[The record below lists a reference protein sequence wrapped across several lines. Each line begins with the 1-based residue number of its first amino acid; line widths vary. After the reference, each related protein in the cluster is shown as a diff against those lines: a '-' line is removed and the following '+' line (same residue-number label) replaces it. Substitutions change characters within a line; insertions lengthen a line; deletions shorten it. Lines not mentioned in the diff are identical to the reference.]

1 MKTASKVYTA
11 LIFIF
16 LYAPIIVLIIF
27 SFNDTDTASRTQFSG
42 FTLRW
47 YQRLFEDRY
56 ILEALLNTLI
66 IAVVSA
72 FASTVLGTMAA
83 VGINRMKR
91 MPKKVMMNITNFPMV
106 NPEIVTGVSMM
117 LLFVAAVS
125 LFGGKSL
132 GMASLIIAH
141 ITFCLPYVILS
152 VLPKLR
158 QMNPNL
164 FEAAQDLGCPPVR
177 AFFKVVLPEIMPG
190 IVTGMIMAFT
200 LSIDDFVI
208 SYFTSGTTQT
218 LPIYIYSM
226 TRKRISP
233 EINALS
239 TVLFVCIMLLLIII
253 NVRQGR
259 EAPCQKGRKGAC
271 LMKKKF
277 FAVFFAFLVLC
288 TAVVPVFAD
297 EAGDWDFSEEY
308 PTAEPTGVTINVYN
322 WGEYI
327 SNGTEGS
334 LDVNAEF
341 TRRTG
346 IEVNYTTFDSNE
358 SLYSKL
364 AGGGASYDV
373 IVPSDYMISKLMNEN
388 MLAELDFSNIP
399 NFEYVD
405 EQFRNPDYDPENKFS
420 VPYTWGTVGLFYNT
434 DYVTE
439 PVTSWSIL
447 WDEQYSGKILM
458 FDNPRDAFAI
468 AQERL
473 GFSLNSTD
481 ESEWEQAAML
491 LKEQKPLVQ
500 AYVMDQIFDKMES
513 GEAWL
518 APYYSG
524 DAGTLVE
531 NNENIKFIVP
541 EEGTNYFVDA
551 MCIPA
556 TAEHKKEAELY
567 INFMCD
573 PEIAGANMDF
583 VGYATPETAAKDY
596 LDPDAVANP
605 IYYPDQDVLDRTEV
619 FVNLPSETSNLLDTL
634 WAEVKMGGPG
644 QSAVLIAIIVVFL
657 AVYIA
662 IIIWKKQKRKREM
675 M

>member
-1 MKTASKVYTA
+1 
-11 LIFIF
+11 
-16 LYAPIIVLIIF
+16 
-27 SFNDTDTASRTQFSG
+27 
-42 FTLRW
+42 
-47 YQRLFEDRY
+47 
-56 ILEALLNTLI
+56 
-66 IAVVSA
+66 
-72 FASTVLGTMAA
+72 
-83 VGINRMKR
+83 
-91 MPKKVMMNITNFPMV
+91 
-106 NPEIVTGVSMM
+106 
-117 LLFVAAVS
+117 
-125 LFGGKSL
+125 
-132 GMASLIIAH
+132 
-141 ITFCLPYVILS
+141 
-152 VLPKLR
+152 
-158 QMNPNL
+158 
-164 FEAAQDLGCPPVR
+164 
-177 AFFKVVLPEIMPG
+177 
-190 IVTGMIMAFT
+190 
-200 LSIDDFVI
+200 
-208 SYFTSGTTQT
+208 
-218 LPIYIYSM
+218 
-226 TRKRISP
+226 
-233 EINALS
+233 
-239 TVLFVCIMLLLIII
+239 
-253 NVRQGR
+253 
-259 EAPCQKGRKGAC
+259 
-271 LMKKKF
+271 MKKKF
-277 FAVFFAFLVLC
+277 FAIFFALLVFC
-288 TAVVPVFAD
+288 TAGVPAFAD
-297 EAGDWDFSEEY
+297 EADDWDFSEEY

-399 NFEYVD
+399 NFEYID

-551 MCIPA
+551 MCIGNGRAQRGRAVHQLHVTQFPVQ
-556 TAEHKKEAELY
+556 TWISNRLR
-567 INFMCD
+567 
-573 PEIAGANMDF
+573 
-583 VGYATPETAAKDY
+583 TPETTADY
-596 LDPDAVANP
+596 LDPTP
-605 IYYPDQDVLDRTEV
+605 SQIPSTTRIRTCSTARRFRQSPERDEQ
-619 FVNLPSETSNLLDTL
+619 SARYHL
-634 WAEVKMGGPG
+634 WAESIGGS
-644 QSAVLIAIIVVFL
+644 QSQFSSPLILVFL
-657 AVYIA
+657 AVYRHHHLEKTKSA
-662 IIIWKKQKRKREM
+662 PSAR
-675 M
+675 